1 MKYFKN
7 SFVSFELDY
16 LALSGFHLGA
26 YITFFNNLC
35 LTLNTICLNLQFEN
49 DAMTNVGYHQI
60 HGNLLFLCQL
70 LLLIP
75 FFVFSAER

>member
-1 MKYFKN
+1 MKYLQN

-16 LALSGFHLGA
+16 MALSGFHLGA
-26 YITFFNNLC
+26 YITSLNNLC
-35 LTLNTICLNLQFEN
+35 LTLDIICLNSQFEN
-49 DAMTNVGYHQI
+49 DAITNVIYHQI
-60 HGNLLFLCQL
+60 HGNLIFLCQL